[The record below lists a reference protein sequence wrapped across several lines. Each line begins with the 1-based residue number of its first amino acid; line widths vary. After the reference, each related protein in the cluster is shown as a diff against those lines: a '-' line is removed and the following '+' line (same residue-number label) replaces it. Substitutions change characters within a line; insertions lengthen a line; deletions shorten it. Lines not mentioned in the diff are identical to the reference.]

1 MRNVPFVLAIALGAA
16 TLLAPSNGH
25 QFVVSKP
32 DLVIPEYSQAADVDR
47 ILQKELG
54 P

>member
-1 MRNVPFVLAIALGAA
+1 MRNAPLVLAIPISGA
-16 TLLAPSNGH
+16 TLLAQSNGH